1 MLAVLGFT
9 VMLFSSV
16 ATSVLAEDP
25 PYSEEYMQQHD
36 GGDRG
41 EYLQETKT
49 SEPPFPVPPM
59 NDAPL
64 SAATNGSRPN
74 N

>member
-1 MLAVLGFT
+1 
-9 VMLFSSV
+9 
-16 ATSVLAEDP
+16 
-25 PYSEEYMQQHD
+25 MQQHD